1 MNNSDH
7 DGSKQVKNIAAVIYL
22 LVMIFVVGGSY
33 WHQQDGG
40 KTDGIAMQSQK

>member
-22 LVMIFVVGGSY
+22 LVMMFVVGGSY
-33 WHQQDGG
+33 WHQQNGDEP
-40 KTDGIAMQSQK
+40 DSLSRDIQR